1 MNFLKNGDSY
11 MDAVCKDIQLKDLWN
26 SYRKKNPDVG
36 ELDFEEVMISVHSL
50 WTKIRQI
57 SRNEIHG
64 KII

>member
-1 MNFLKNGDSY
+1 

-26 SYRKKNPDVG
+26 SYRKKNPYVG